1 MLNVTPAKNGPWTFK
16 LIRTLVA
23 MFSPKMKVEGLENLP
38 EEPVIIVGNHAQ
50 MYGPIACELYM
61 PQNVYTWCAGQMME
75 LKEVPAYA
83 FADFWAQKPAYI
95 RWFYK
100 ILSFLIAPISVLVFN
115 SARTIAVHRDK
126 RILSTFRDTIE
137 ALQSGNSV
145 VIFPEHN
152 EPHNHIVYQFQN
164 RFVDIAKLYRRRTG
178 KDLAFVPLY
187 VAPRLSRMYLG
198 EPIRFSGETPIEEER
213 VRICDRLMEEITR
226 MASCLPP
233 HRVVPYP
240 NIPKRDY
247 PMSVPG
253 EVEV

>member
-1 MLNVTPAKNGPWTFK
+1 LLNVTPAKNGPWTFK

-23 MFSPKMKVEGLENLP
+23 VFSPKMEVVGAENLP
-38 EEPVIIVGNHAQ
+38 DEPVIIVGNHAQ
-50 MYGPIACELYM
+50 MYGPIACELYL
-61 PQNVYTWCAGQMME
+61 PDNVYTWCAGQMME

-83 FADFWAQKPAYI
+83 FEDFWAQKPRCI
-95 RWFYK
+95 RWFYRG
-100 ILSFLIAPISVLVFN
+100 LSYLIAPLSVLVFN

-126 RILSTFRDTIE
+126 RILTTFRQTIA
-137 ALQSGNSV
+137 ALQEGKSV

-152 EPHNHIVYQFQN
+152 VPFNHIIHEFQD
-164 RFVDIAKLYRRRTG
+164 RFIDLAKLYHGRTG
-178 KDLAFVPLY
+178 KELSFVPLY
-187 VAPRLSRMYLG
+187 ITPDLSKMCLG
-198 EPIRFSGETPIEEER
+198 EPICFHAGEDMEQER
-213 VRICDRLMEEITR
+213 TRICTYLMDAVTKL
-226 MASCLPP
+226 AQSLPR